1 MEFCGE
7 LEYIYKPVVNL
18 AVGAGMKMVR
28 TLRHAAYVRK
38 TKKDKPQEKAK
49 ETEKQEEKQENK

>member
-1 MEFCGE
+1 
-7 LEYIYKPVVNL
+7 
-18 AVGAGMKMVR
+18 MKMVR